1 MPIYEFVCSDC
12 NKSFDKL
19 CSLKD
24 DLSKVRCEYCE
35 SQNIRKKMSAFAT
48 TGNRDENS
56 HESHGGSSCS
66 SCSSGSCS
74 SCGH

>member
-1 MPIYEFVCSDC
+1 MPIYEFFCNNCS
-12 NKSFDKL
+12 KTFDKL

-24 DLSKVRCEYCE
+24 DLSKLRCEYCE
-35 SQNIRKKMSAFAT
+35 SQNIKKKMSSFAT
-48 TGNRDENS
+48 SGNRDEHDHQS
-56 HESHGGSSCS
+56 SSSCS

>member
-1 MPIYEFVCSDC
+1 MPIYEFICSNC

-24 DLSKVRCEYCE
+24 DLSKIRCEFCE
-35 SQNIRKKMSAFAT
+35 SQNIKKKMSAFAT
-48 TGNRDENS
+48 SGNRDE
-56 HESHGGSSCS
+56 HDHQGGSSCS